1 MIKPLLQRTSARR
14 YYAYALAM
22 VLACTAVSWLMS
34 PYFSQANLIMVY
46 LFGVAL
52 VATRWG
58 RGPSAL
64 ASLLSVAAFDFFF
77 IPPYFTF
84 AVSDFQYVL
93 TFAVMLVVALLISR
107 LAAHKSQQAE
117 AAGIREQRTAAL
129 YAMSRELATQ
139 RGIEKLASVAS
150 RHIHEVFDCQ
160 VAVFLPDRDGRVHL
174 HRGDALRFD
183 LDPKEAGI
191 SQWVFDHKEPAGHGT
206 NTLPGSE
213 SLYLPLIGSRGPV
226 GVLGVRSSKPDILVG
241 PEQLHLLETFAN
253 QMALAL
259 ERARLAEETQEAH
272 VQAEAERMR
281 NAVLSSVSHDLRTP
295 LATII
300 GATSGLLKADGPSD
314 PKVRRELIFSVRDE
328 AGRLDRLLK
337 NLLDMTRLEAGSMQL
352 RKDWQAL
359 DEVVGTALARVESR
373 VGSHRITTN
382 LPPSLPLVRI
392 DGVLIE
398 QVLVNLLENAA
409 KYAPADT
416 MIELTATARNDAILV
431 EVADRGPGIPPGEET
446 RIFDKFYR
454 IDPEREGGVGLG
466 LTICRGIIEAHGGRI
481 WVDARPGGGS
491 IFRFTLMLER
501 EQPAVLPERAE
512 ASPAR

>member
-1 MIKPLLQRTSARR
+1 
-14 YYAYALAM
+14 
-22 VLACTAVSWLMS
+22 
-34 PYFSQANLIMVY
+34 
-46 LFGVAL
+46 
-52 VATRWG
+52 
-58 RGPSAL
+58 
-64 ASLLSVAAFDFFF
+64 
-77 IPPYFTF
+77 
-84 AVSDFQYVL
+84 
-93 TFAVMLVVALLISR
+93 
-107 LAAHKSQQAE
+107 
-117 AAGIREQRTAAL
+117 
-129 YAMSRELATQ
+129 
-139 RGIEKLASVAS
+139 
-150 RHIHEVFDCQ
+150 
-160 VAVFLPDRDGRVHL
+160 
-174 HRGDALRFD
+174 
-183 LDPKEAGI
+183 
-191 SQWVFDHKEPAGHGT
+191 
-206 NTLPGSE
+206 
-213 SLYLPLIGSRGPV
+213 
-226 GVLGVRSSKPDILVG
+226 
-241 PEQLHLLETFAN
+241 
-253 QMALAL
+253 
-259 ERARLAEETQEAH
+259 
-272 VQAEAERMR
+272 MR